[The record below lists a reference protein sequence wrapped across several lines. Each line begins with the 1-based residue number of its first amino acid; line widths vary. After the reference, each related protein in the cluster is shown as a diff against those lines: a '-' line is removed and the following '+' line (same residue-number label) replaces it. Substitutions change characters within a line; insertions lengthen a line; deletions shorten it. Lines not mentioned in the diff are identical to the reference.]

1 MLIDADPP
9 RRGPRP
15 QRRSSRYWAPRTGCL
30 AALDESLTSD
40 VVLLRGPSG
49 IGKTALLRQW
59 AAELDLH
66 PGHGVRL
73 VDGERV
79 DADELERVR
88 AEFSDGPSSHVL
100 LVDDFVERP
109 GLTGDDLL
117 ALLHDDAALRLV
129 VATRCA
135 TTLESPRAALDFD
148 VHVIPPSHL
157 LMTRDD
163 VARVLVLNGVDATG
177 VGIDALAQRTHGW
190 PALIHLASARLRL
203 EQMPLRTREEAEAV
217 ADDAITA
224 LAATMESRL
233 PTEVTDD
240 VRILSVAP
248 HLTQGI
254 VDALGVAAPTET
266 DDPIRMLQEAGLVW
280 PSSARST
287 LAEPIRERW
296 LRAIEQGD
304 PRRVLRARHQLL
316 DHLAAGHDPLL
327 AARLAADLRQHT
339 ALTRI
344 LRSASP
350 EIWARDANAFRR
362 FVQVLRA
369 LPPSPQTL
377 EVLLA
382 LDPSTATS
390 SDTPTLAAT
399 LLEKVPGSRGGIDV
413 LALRVSLQRAA
424 GRFALASETA
434 GHLGEALRHSRSPSS
449 EGACE
454 GWYQAGMTSL
464 AMGAL
469 RDARSELEHSARTAP
484 PARRLRAHG
493 VLALLD
499 LIEGDVTAARA
510 AVEACRADEWFRSP
524 WGEAMRLADAWL
536 LLETGD
542 ARGARSLLDGLTAA
556 EGARELW
563 PLAAA
568 AHALSA
574 LLCGDPTDA
583 AGLLRCWSTRGPST
597 PAPHFLSTHLLFA
610 RAKVLIA
617 LRRARKAASLFE
629 GAFALAPA
637 TAPAIALS
645 QLYAG
650 RPHEAFV
657 VSMKWGLH
665 NEPSPRTA
673 LDNLVVSLVADARLN
688 GYVSQIATAQRAE
701 ALSQRHDLW
710 TPWSIVSP
718 EDRPLV
724 FDALSPRS
732 KELIA
737 ERPSLFASS
746 VSVPQLTR
754 REQIVLA
761 RLTPTSTVS
770 EIATALV
777 VSPNTV
783 KTQLR
788 SLYRKLRVTDR
799 VSAIRAAHAWGLVE
813 DDAQM

>member
-15 QRRSSRYWAPRTGCL
+15 QRRSSRYWAPRTGSL
-30 AALDESLTSD
+30 TALDESLTSD
-40 VVLLRGPSG
+40 VVLVRGPSG
-49 IGKTALLRQW
+49 VGKTALLRQW
-59 AAELDLH
+59 ASELDLD

-73 VDGERV
+73 VDGGRV

-117 ALLHDDAALRLV
+117 ALLHEDAALRLV

-148 VHVIPPSHL
+148 VHVVPPSHL

-163 VARVLVLNGVDATG
+163 VARVLALNGVDATG
-177 VGIDALAQRTHGW
+177 VGIESLAQRTYGW
-190 PALIHLASARLRL
+190 PALIHLASVRLRL
-203 EQMPLRTREEAEAV
+203 EQMPLRTREEAETV

-224 LAATMESRL
+224 LTATMESRL
-233 PTEVTDD
+233 PIEVTDTL
-240 VRILSVAP
+240 RILAVAP
-248 HLTQGI
+248 HLNPGI
-254 VDALGVAAPTET
+254 IDALGVPAPTNTE
-266 DDPIRMLQEAGLVW
+266 DLLLLLQEAGLVW
-280 PSSARST
+280 PNSTRST

-304 PRRVLRARHQLL
+304 PRRVLRARHHLL

-369 LPPSPQTL
+369 LPPSPPML

-382 LDPSTATS
+382 LDPSAATS

-399 LLEKVPGSRGGIDV
+399 LLEKMSGSRGGVDA
-413 LALRVSLQRAA
+413 LALRASLQRAA
-424 GRFALASETA
+424 GRFALASETS
-434 GHLGEALRHSRSPSS
+434 GHLVEALRHSRSPSPES
-449 EGACE
+449 AGE

-469 RDARSELEHSARTAP
+469 RDARSELEHSAQTAP

-499 LIEGDVTAARA
+499 LIEGDVAAARV
-510 AVEACRADEWFRSP
+510 AVQAGRADEWFRSP
-524 WGEAMRLADAWL
+524 WGEPMRLADAWL

-542 ARGARSLLDGLTAA
+542 ARAARALLDDLTAT

-574 LLCGDPTDA
+574 LLCGDAPDA
-583 AGLLRCWSTRGPST
+583 AGLLRCWSTRGRST
-597 PAPHFLSTHLLFA
+597 PAPHFLSTQLLFA

-617 LRRARKAASLFE
+617 LRQARKAAALFE

-650 RPHEAFV
+650 HPHEAFV

-673 LDNLVVSLVADARLN
+673 LDNLVVSLVADARLH
-688 GYVSQIATAQRAE
+688 GYVTQITTAQRAE
-701 ALSQRHDLW
+701 AMSQRHDLW
-710 TPWSIVSP
+710 TPWGMVSP

-724 FDALSPRS
+724 FEALSPRS
-732 KELIA
+732 RELIA
-737 ERPSLFASS
+737 ARPSLFDTS

-761 RLTPTSTVS
+761 RLTPSSTVS

-813 DDAQM
+813 EDAEM